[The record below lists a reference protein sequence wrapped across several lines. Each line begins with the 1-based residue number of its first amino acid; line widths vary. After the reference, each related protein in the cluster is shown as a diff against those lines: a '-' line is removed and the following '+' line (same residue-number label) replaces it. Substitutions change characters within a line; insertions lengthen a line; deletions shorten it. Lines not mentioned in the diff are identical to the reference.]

1 MRSGSTSNLSATCR
15 VPCGIRPNP
24 KLGSPRKRGV
34 DCSAQQLSSKLGRKA
49 VQGHLLSEQYRSS
62 PESSRLTHTEGSAD
76 NVERGRQRGDNS
88 WIKHRRNLECSTS
101 QECQFSLKNEPNPSA
116 SPSASPG
123 IASSS
128 QSAIFRTPD
137 LRAPFSPTTTGGFRV
152 ATDDNESTSAESAKA
167 APRPSVSP
175 QEATFESTPLKSVKS
190 NTNTEGAPSQTETDI
205 TNMMS
210 TSTGPEPT
218 DEASAADDSGK
229 DAAAP
234 TDVNITTPEPEA
246 PEETP
251 QSSPIQDVSAPE
263 DNSSPS
269 LNIPKDITPES
280 KEPQPP
286 TLQRE
291 CAHLCTCS
299 VKANTDDDGT
309 HLISSASIP
318 EDPEPTRQISVL
330 ITDSAKGVLTEISED
345 TSNQEDTSHP
355 SRGTGED
362 KVPELTSEEGSA
374 KPELLNE
381 ESPPENETDTS
392 PFASMPKTPELTPQT
407 SSTHTNAG
415 QEMASVIT
423 PTTASTE
430 KSMENSDA
438 KVQDLPRFGSRPEEP
453 SQVPEEKPMTLE
465 HEVHEP
471 GSVEKSSEE
480 LLTQDVSSIR

>member
-76 NVERGRQRGDNS
+76 NVERGRQRVGDS
-88 WIKHRRNLECSTS
+88 EHEGSHVSEGRQQLDKTP
-101 QECQFSLKNEPNPSA
+101 QK
-116 SPSASPG
+116 PG
-123 IASSS
+123 VQHIARVPVH
-128 QSAIFRTPD
+128 AIFRTPD

-362 KVPELTSEEGSA
+362 KVPELTSEEGA